1 MLPQVEQWQVVQI
14 LEPLFTHLSIDIQD
28 VSSVKFTASRLEIE
42 HYPHVTIIDY
52 TTGGN

>member
-14 LEPLFTHLSIDIQD
+14 LEPLFEHLGIDIQD
-28 VSSVKFTASRLEIE
+28 ASRVTFTASRVEIE
-42 HYPHVTIIDY
+42 HHPFSTVINY